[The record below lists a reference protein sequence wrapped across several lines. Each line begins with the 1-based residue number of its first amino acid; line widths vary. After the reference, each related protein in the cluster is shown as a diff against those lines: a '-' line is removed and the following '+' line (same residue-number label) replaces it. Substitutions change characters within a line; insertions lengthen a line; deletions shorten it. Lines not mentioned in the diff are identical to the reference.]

1 VRQFIEMVNGT
12 DSEVRCLGGHS
23 PKSQDSYPVSPRS
36 FSSPSMSPS
45 HGMNIHNLA
54 TGKGSS
60 THFSGKLMWKIYRLD
75 LGIHHVRG
83 VGFWFCL
90 VLFFY
95 NSVSG
100 EVTDTCRLT
109 LCFT

>member
-1 VRQFIEMVNGT
+1 MRQFIEMVNGT

-60 THFSGKLMWKIYRLD
+60 THFSGKLMWRINQMCKAFFC
-75 LGIHHVRG
+75 
-83 VGFWFCL
+83 GFEYWEKSQASNL
-90 VLFFY
+90 WI
-95 NSVSG
+95 
-100 EVTDTCRLT
+100 D
-109 LCFT
+109 CFSWG

>member
-1 VRQFIEMVNGT
+1 MFSRVRQFIEMVNGT

-45 HGMNIHNLA
+45 HGINIHSLS

-60 THFSGKLMWKIYRLD
+60 TH
-75 LGIHHVRG
+75 
-83 VGFWFCL
+83 C
-90 VLFFY
+90 
-95 NSVSG
+95 SG
-100 EVTDTCRLT
+100 EFEEEDMPLPYLLQSLDSFVT
-109 LCFT
+109 